1 MFETI
6 NQYIFMIYDWIY
18 KQFYDMLYV
27 FICLMM
33 CEEMMN
39 IYIYIHMIRQWF
51 LHSST
56 WTFAWLYESY
66 LTSNRI

>member
-1 MFETI
+1 
-6 NQYIFMIYDWIY
+6 MIYDWIY

-39 IYIYIHMIRQWF
+39 IYIYITYDSPVVF
-51 LHSST
+51 T
-56 WTFAWLYESY
+56 
-66 LTSNRI
+66 